1 MGTVKYL
8 CAAGLVSGFVTVK
21 ASKRNF
27 LLPEM
32 YLTVFAYLYFKDQ
45 SIDTFD
51 NLSGGVVYWL
61 PILVENK
68 GNMLPVDILLI
79 CQVFCQGWRG
89 YLSSSDRAVEEHLT
103 NEGIQRGGVTKCH
116 SVFGLC
122 YFLGCQ
128 VWQISSLWD
137 VRSCFLLLEWVSQT
151 FLTSNPQEPHRKGY
165 NLLHPW
171 YSLILLS

>member
-51 NLSGGVVYWL
+51 NLSGGVVYLL

-79 CQVFCQGWRG
+79 CQVFCQG
-89 YLSSSDRAVEEHLT
+89 
-103 NEGIQRGGVTKCH
+103 
-116 SVFGLC
+116 
-122 YFLGCQ
+122 
-128 VWQISSLWD
+128 
-137 VRSCFLLLEWVSQT
+137 
-151 FLTSNPQEPHRKGY
+151 
-165 NLLHPW
+165 
-171 YSLILLS
+171 